1 MAMRMPVGIGHST
14 SDPSPICI
22 APRRAYQD
30 AQVSAETQQQ
40 LDRELHRHEW
50 ASFFEALNRRLE
62 RGERLG
68 ASIEVYTLDAG
79 GTEAEMLPLD
89 GITYEEG
96 DDQIAI
102 GLGGRGRRFP
112 AVLWH
117 FVDEPLRV
125 CLREQGGVPSEI
137 RIGSC
142 DGSQTIV
149 HLRPEGEERQ

>member
-1 MAMRMPVGIGHST
+1 MAMRMPLAIGRS
-14 SDPSPICI
+14 SFDPSSICI
-22 APRRAYQD
+22 APHRAYQD

-40 LDRELHRHEW
+40 LDRELHKHEW
-50 ASFFEALNRRLE
+50 AAFFDDLNRRLE
-62 RGERLG
+62 RGERLR

-102 GLGGRGRRFP
+102 GLGGRGRLFP

-117 FVDEPLRV
+117 FVDEPFRV
-125 CLREQGGVPSEI
+125 RLREQGGVPTEI

-149 HLRPEGEERQ
+149 HLRPDAEERQ